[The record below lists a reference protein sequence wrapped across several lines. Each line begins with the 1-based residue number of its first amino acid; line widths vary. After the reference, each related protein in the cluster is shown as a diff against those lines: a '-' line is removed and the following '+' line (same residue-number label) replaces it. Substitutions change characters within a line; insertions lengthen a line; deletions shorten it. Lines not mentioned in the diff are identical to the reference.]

1 MTKQK
6 YYTVMAIPKS
16 TRKVVN
22 IKSKLSME
30 KSQITNHYKSIE
42 NDKAIEKHPRKNI
55 ICKY

>member
-16 TRKVVN
+16 NRKVVN

-42 NDKAIEKHPRKNI
+42 NDKVIEKHQRKNI

>member
-1 MTKQK
+1 
-6 YYTVMAIPKS
+6 MAIPKS
-16 TRKVVN
+16 NRKVVN

-42 NDKAIEKHPRKNI
+42 NDKVIEKHQRKNI

>member
-1 MTKQK
+1 
-6 YYTVMAIPKS
+6 MAIPKS